1 MLISIYDNRFDAREE
16 GAISHGGTFNNSL
29 LTMVA
34 GATSMER
41 ILTEDALKNLNA
53 LGDWMREEINKMFT
67 SDESPFL
74 VG

>member
-1 MLISIYDNRFDAREE
+1 MLIRIYDNRFDARE
-16 GAISHGGTFNNSL
+16 GAISHGGTFNSSP

-34 GATSMER
+34 GAAAIER

-53 LGDWMREEINKMFT
+53 LDDWMREEISKMFT

>member
-1 MLISIYDNRFDAREE
+1 
-16 GAISHGGTFNNSL
+16 
-29 LTMVA
+29 MVA
-34 GATSMER
+34 GATAMER

-53 LGDWMREEINKMFT
+53 LGDWMKEEINKMFT